1 MSYHTRGSQ
10 TGSSDRSSHYLNA
23 ERLICEVFRSS
34 RKEDMYLYVDKRKG
48 LSDVPEALLERFGKP
63 ISVMTLMLTPDKPLA
78 RANSADVLAAIRD
91 KGFYFQMPP
100 AKEDYLLDLYRAPTE
115 ARY

>member
-1 MSYHTRGSQ
+1 MS
-10 TGSSDRSSHYLNA
+10 DNARSSHARSSDSSNNYLNA
-23 ERLICEVFRSS
+23 KRLICEVFRSP
-34 RKEDMYLYVDKRKG
+34 RKEEMYLYVDKRNG
-48 LSDVPEALLERFGKP
+48 LADVPEVLLERFGKP
-63 ISVMTLMLTPDKPLA
+63 ISIMTLMLTPDKPLA

-100 AKEDYLLDLYRAPTE
+100 AKDDYLLDLYRAPTE